1 MSKVL
6 AVRRAPDGATT
17 YTIEFV
23 APDRVRVTTYAEHV
37 CVTTEEAQ
45 VYPKLSGDGYH
56 FFIEEVTGRRVDD
69 QPGITIRLCQEGTPP
84 KVKTFFQAG
93 GDLLRLVS
101 HMNSL
106 TDDLCSQWFNV
117 REKKTK
123 KEQ

>member
-1 MSKVL
+1 MSQVL
-6 AVRRAPDGATT
+6 AVRRAPDGTT
-17 YTIEFV
+17 AYSIEYV
-23 APDRVRVTTYAEHV
+23 APDRVRVATYSEHV
-37 CVTTEEAQ
+37 AMTLEEVQ

-56 FFIEEVTGRRVDD
+56 FFIEEVTGRRAGD
-69 QPGITIRLCQEGTPP
+69 QPGITIRLCQKGTPP

-93 GDLLRLVS
+93 GDLLRIVS